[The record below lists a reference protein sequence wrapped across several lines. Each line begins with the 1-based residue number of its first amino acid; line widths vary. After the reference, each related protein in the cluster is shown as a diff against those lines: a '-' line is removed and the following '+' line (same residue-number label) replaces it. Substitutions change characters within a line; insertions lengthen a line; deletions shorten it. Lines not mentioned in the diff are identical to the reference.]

1 MSVVTYTFIV
11 FLLCTIVLYYI
22 VPKKIQWVILL
33 LASLVFYGYAG
44 IEYLF
49 LVIATAV
56 VVYLFSLRLQ
66 KSLDEQEELAKD
78 ADRRT
83 ARKIKAAE
91 KAKRKKFLVW
101 ALVIVIGV
109 LAAFKAFGFVLDNI
123 KRFIPYD
130 GLQSI
135 PDWNLIAPLGIS
147 FYSFMMISYLVDLYN
162 GRISAQ
168 KNFFRYLSYVLYF
181 PHVTQ
186 GPIARYEE
194 VGYQLWEEHSFNMDT
209 IMRGVWLMLW
219 GFVKKIVIADRIGA
233 FTKEIF
239 GHTFDYHGGIF
250 LAVGIAYS
258 IQIYCDFSGCMDI
271 VRGTSECFGIVL
283 GENFRRP
290 YFSQTLPEFWRRW
303 HLSLGAFFREYVFYP
318 VSTSK
323 LFLKLNVKIRDY
335 LGNVIGKVFAASIPI
350 LCVWVLTGLWHGTKW
365 NYIAWGL
372 YHGVLICMSTLFEEP
387 LAKLTKALRIKTDC
401 ISWEIFRM
409 LRTFILCVI
418 GRLIFMGQGIR
429 SSIWM
434 IRSMVFDHSKVYNI
448 VDEFSLSGRE
458 WRVLIFGCLLLLAVS
473 IAQEIMERR
482 GSTGDVR
489 EWLAKQNIVFKWL
502 VMAAGLAF
510 IAICGVYGSGA
521 GASFIY
527 EQF

>member
-11 FLLCTIVLYYI
+11 FLLCTILLYYI

-109 LAAFKAFGFVLDNI
+109 LAVFKAFGFVLDNI

-219 GFVKKIVIADRIGA
+219 GFVKKIVIADSIGG
-233 FTKEIF
+233 FTTEIF
-239 GHTFDYHGGIF
+239 GLTFD
-250 LAVGIAYS
+250 
-258 IQIYCDFSGCMDI
+258 
-271 VRGTSECFGIVL
+271 
-283 GENFRRP
+283 
-290 YFSQTLPEFWRRW
+290 
-303 HLSLGAFFREYVFYP
+303 
-318 VSTSK
+318 
-323 LFLKLNVKIRDY
+323 
-335 LGNVIGKVFAASIPI
+335 
-350 LCVWVLTGLWHGTKW
+350 
-365 NYIAWGL
+365 
-372 YHGVLICMSTLFEEP
+372 
-387 LAKLTKALRIKTDC
+387 
-401 ISWEIFRM
+401 
-409 LRTFILCVI
+409 
-418 GRLIFMGQGIR
+418 
-429 SSIWM
+429 
-434 IRSMVFDHSKVYNI
+434 
-448 VDEFSLSGRE
+448 
-458 WRVLIFGCLLLLAVS
+458 
-473 IAQEIMERR
+473 
-482 GSTGDVR
+482 
-489 EWLAKQNIVFKWL
+489 
-502 VMAAGLAF
+502 
-510 IAICGVYGSGA
+510 
-521 GASFIY
+521 
-527 EQF
+527 

>member
-109 LAAFKAFGFVLDNI
+109 LAVFKAFGFVLDNI

-303 HLSLGAFFREYVFYP
+303 PGCILQRICILPGVNIKAVPQAQCQDKRSLRKCDRKGICSEHTYPVCLGADRSLARRKVELYSMGL
-318 VSTSK
+318 VSRSADMH
-323 LFLKLNVKIRDY
+323 VD
-335 LGNVIGKVFAASIPI
+335 
-350 LCVWVLTGLWHGTKW
+350 
-365 NYIAWGL
+365 
-372 YHGVLICMSTLFEEP
+372 
-387 LAKLTKALRIKTDC
+387 
-401 ISWEIFRM
+401 
-409 LRTFILCVI
+409 TF
-418 GRLIFMGQGIR
+418 
-429 SSIWM
+429 
-434 IRSMVFDHSKVYNI
+434 
-448 VDEFSLSGRE
+448 
-458 WRVLIFGCLLLLAVS
+458 
-473 IAQEIMERR
+473 
-482 GSTGDVR
+482 
-489 EWLAKQNIVFKWL
+489 
-502 VMAAGLAF
+502 
-510 IAICGVYGSGA
+510 
-521 GASFIY
+521 
-527 EQF
+527 

>member
-109 LAAFKAFGFVLDNI
+109 LAVFKAFGFVLDNI

-271 VRGTSECFGIVL
+271 VRALQSASASFWERTSEDHTFHRHFLSSGEDGICHWVHSS
-283 GENFRRP
+283 ENM
-290 YFSQTLPEFWRRW
+290 Y
-303 HLSLGAFFREYVFYP
+303 
-318 VSTSK
+318 STRCQHQSC
-323 LFLKLNVKIRDY
+323 
-335 LGNVIGKVFAASIPI
+335 SSSS
-350 LCVWVLTGLWHGTKW
+350 
-365 NYIAWGL
+365 
-372 YHGVLICMSTLFEEP
+372 MS
-387 LAKLTKALRIKTDC
+387 R
-401 ISWEIFRM
+401 
-409 LRTFILCVI
+409 
-418 GRLIFMGQGIR
+418 
-429 SSIWM
+429 
-434 IRSMVFDHSKVYNI
+434 
-448 VDEFSLSGRE
+448 
-458 WRVLIFGCLLLLAVS
+458 
-473 IAQEIMERR
+473 
-482 GSTGDVR
+482 
-489 EWLAKQNIVFKWL
+489 
-502 VMAAGLAF
+502 
-510 IAICGVYGSGA
+510 
-521 GASFIY
+521 
-527 EQF
+527 